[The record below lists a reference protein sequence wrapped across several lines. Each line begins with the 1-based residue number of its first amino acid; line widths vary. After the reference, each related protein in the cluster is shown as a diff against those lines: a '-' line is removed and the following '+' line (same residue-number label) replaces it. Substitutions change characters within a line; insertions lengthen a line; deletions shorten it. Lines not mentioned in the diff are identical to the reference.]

1 MSRECFYELFELV
14 KSKIQ
19 RQETIFKNTIS
30 AEERLVITLRYLS
43 AGCSMT
49 ELHHSYQ
56 HGISTISGIVK
67 DTCKQIYKTLREIYL
82 PELKKEDWLR
92 IAEGFATKA
101 NFPNCL
107 GAVDGKHV
115 RIIKP
120 PKSGSLYYNYKKFFS
135 IVLLAICD
143 SNYKFIFIDVG
154 SYGKASDSQIFRNSV
169 FFKKLEDNSLNI
181 PSSRAIT
188 ENGSPL
194 PFVFVGD
201 EAFGISNFIQ
211 RPYSGNYL
219 NLQQKIYNYRLSR
232 ARRYIECTFG
242 IMTNKWRILHRPINV
257 DISFATD
264 IVKAI
269 CVLHN
274 FLQRDC
280 DLFIHDRQID
290 EVVRNEQNLPAT
302 TVPDKFAEYFVN
314 EGQLS
319 WQNNKI

>member
-1 MSRECFYELFELV
+1 MSRECFNELFELV

-43 AGCSMT
+43 TGCSMT
-49 ELHHSYQ
+49 DLHDSYQ
-56 HGISTISGIVK
+56 HGISTICGIVK
-67 DTCKQIYKTLREIYL
+67 DTCKQIYETLREIYL

-92 IAEGFATKA
+92 IAEGFATNA

-181 PSSRAIT
+181 PSSKAIT
-188 ENGSPL
+188 ENGPPL
-194 PFVFVGD
+194 PFVLSVMKHS
-201 EAFGISNFIQ
+201 ASVIS
-211 RPYSGNYL
+211 
-219 NLQQKIYNYRLSR
+219 YNAL
-232 ARRYIECTFG
+232 
-242 IMTNKWRILHRPINV
+242 
-257 DISFATD
+257 
-264 IVKAI
+264 IVAI
-269 CVLHN
+269 
-274 FLQRDC
+274 
-280 DLFIHDRQID
+280 I
-290 EVVRNEQNLPAT
+290 
-302 TVPDKFAEYFVN
+302 
-314 EGQLS
+314 
-319 WQNNKI
+319 

>member
-1 MSRECFYELFELV
+1 M
-14 KSKIQ
+14 
-19 RQETIFKNTIS
+19 
-30 AEERLVITLRYLS
+30 
-43 AGCSMT
+43 
-49 ELHHSYQ
+49 HHSYQ
-56 HGISTISGIVK
+56 HGISIISGIVK
-67 DTCKQIYKTLREIYL
+67 DTCKQIDKTLREICL
-82 PELKKEDWLR
+82 PELKKEDCLK

-120 PKSGSLYYNYKKFFS
+120 PKTGLLYYNYKMFFS
-135 IVLLAICD
+135 IVLLAICN

-181 PSSRAIT
+181 PSSTAIT

-194 PFVFVGD
+194 PLVFIGD

-211 RPYSGNYL
+211 RPFSGNHL
-219 NLQQKIYNYRLSR
+219 NTQQKNYNYRFSL

-242 IMTNKWRILHRPINV
+242 IMTNKWRILHRPINT

-264 IVKAI
+264 IVQAI
-269 CVLHN
+269 CVLHH

-280 DLFIHDRQID
+280 DLFIHDR
-290 EVVRNEQNLPAT
+290 RGGS
-302 TVPDKFAEYFVN
+302 K
-314 EGQLS
+314 
-319 WQNNKI
+319 

>member
-1 MSRECFYELFELV
+1 
-14 KSKIQ
+14 
-19 RQETIFKNTIS
+19 
-30 AEERLVITLRYLS
+30 
-43 AGCSMT
+43 MT

-67 DTCKQIYKTLREIYL
+67 DTCHQIYKALREICL
-82 PELKKEDWLR
+82 PELKKEDWLK
-92 IAEGFATKA
+92 IAQGFATNA

-107 GAVDGKHV
+107 GAIDGKHV

-154 SYGKASDSQIFRNSV
+154 SYGKASDSQIFKDSD
-169 FFKKLEDNSLNI
+169 FFKKLQDNSLNI
-181 PSSRAIT
+181 PSSTPIT
-188 ENGSPL
+188 ENGLPL
-194 PFVFVGD
+194 PYVFVGD
-201 EAFGISNFIQ
+201 EAFGISHFIQ

-219 NLQQKIYNYRLSR
+219 NKQQKIFNYRLSR

-257 DISFATD
+257 DVSFATD
-264 IVKAI
+264 IVQSI

-274 FLQRDC
+274 FLSRDC
-280 DLFIHDRQID
+280 GEMSNSNLIIQDRRTDQ
-290 EVVRNEQNLPAT
+290 VVQNEQNFTAT
-302 TVPDKFAEYFVN
+302 SVRDKFAEYFVN